1 MVKLLFLL
9 LATLKWGKIAT
20 TGGTM
25 LLSLAIYATIWGWPY
40 AAGVVVLLFVHE
52 MGHFIAARQ
61 CGLNVGA
68 PTFIPFLGAWIE
80 LKDQPL
86 DVRTEA
92 YIAFAGPLMGTVG
105 AVAFYLWGRWSD
117 NTLLLAI
124 SYAGLFLN
132 LFNLLPVSPLDGG
145 RITAIL
151 SPRVWL
157 LGAPLLV
164 ALMLYRPSP
173 VLLIVAVLSIPQL
186 INAWNYDPKAPANV
200 AYYDVPLQARLEYGG
215 LYLALTAYLGVMTYE
230 VHEMVSGM
238 ARSVSG

>member
-1 MVKLLFLL
+1 MKLLFLL

-25 LLSLAIYATIWGWPY
+25 LLSLAIYAMIWGWPY

-92 YIAFAGPLMGTVG
+92 YIAFAGPLVGTVG
-105 AVAFYLWGRWSD
+105 AVAFYLWGRWTD

-124 SYAGLFLN
+124 AYAGLFLN
-132 LFNLLPVSPLDGG
+132 LFNLIPISPFDGG

-157 LGAPLLV
+157 LGAPLMLV
-164 ALMLYRPSP
+164 LMLYRPSP
-173 VLLIVAVLSIPQL
+173 ILFIVAILAFPQL
-186 INAWNYDPKAPANV
+186 LKAWNYDPKAPENV
-200 AYYDVPLQARLEYGG
+200 AYYGVPLQAKLEYGG
-215 LYLALTAYLGVMTYE
+215 LYLALTAYLAVMTYE
-230 VHEMVSGM
+230 VHEMLGGM
-238 ARSVSG
+238 ARPVST

>member
-1 MVKLLFLL
+1 MKLLFLL

-25 LLSLAIYATIWGWPY
+25 LLSLAIYAMIWGWPY

-92 YIAFAGPLMGTVG
+92 YIAFAGPLVGTVG
-105 AVAFYLWGRWSD
+105 AVAFYLWGRWTD
-117 NTLLLAI
+117 NSLLLAI

-132 LFNLLPVSPLDGG
+132 LFNLIPISPFDGG

-157 LGAPLLV
+157 LGAPLML

-173 VLLIVAVLSIPQL
+173 ILFIVAILAFPQL
-186 INAWNYDPKAPANV
+186 LKAWNYDPKAPENV
-200 AYYDVPLQARLEYGG
+200 AYYGVPLQTKLEYGG
-215 LYLALTAYLGVMTYE
+215 LYLALTAYLAVMTYE
-230 VHEMVSGM
+230 VHEMLGGM
-238 ARSVSG
+238 ARPVST

>member
-1 MVKLLFLL
+1 VKLLFLL
-9 LATLKWGKIAT
+9 LASLKWGKIAV

-25 LLSLAIYATIWGWPY
+25 LLSLAVYAMVWGWPY

-86 DVRTEA
+86 DVKTEA
-92 YIAFAGPLMGTVG
+92 YVAFAGPLVGTVG
-105 AVAFYLWGRWSD
+105 AVAFYLWGRWTDS
-117 NTLLLAI
+117 TLLLAI

-132 LFNLLPVSPLDGG
+132 LFNLVPLSPFDGG

-151 SPRVWL
+151 SPRIWL
-157 LGAPLLV
+157 LGAPLML

-173 VLLIVAVLSIPQL
+173 ILIIMAIIAFPQL
-186 INAWNYDPKAPANV
+186 LKAWNYDPKAPENI
-200 AYYDVPLQARLEYGG
+200 AYYGVPFQTKLEFGG
-215 LYLALTAYLGVMTYE
+215 LYLALTAYLSVMTYE
-230 VHEMVSGM
+230 VYEMLSGM
-238 ARSVSG
+238 AHPVSG